1 MHKHFQISI
10 IIGILA
16 LSSGQALSAK
26 SQASQGNSE
35 KKKLAIALP
44 KEQNKEETSVSSAV
58 LVTPS
63 NPMTAP
69 IPSASPAAKYAGLDA
84 NSSSAIDDLAVSVG
98 SGSRQIGTNISGPAD
113 LVSAIQDVAQRG
125 FQRAERITGA
135 YDKRLSQLIA
145 WLANSFMPST
155 TITPINSPSLC
166 SKQRHF
172 KIADGVSREE
182 KRRAYL
188 FN

>member
-1 MHKHFQISI
+1 MHKHFQVSI

-26 SQASQGNSE
+26 TQSCQGNSE

-63 NPMTAP
+63 TPMTAP
-69 IPSASPAAKYAGLDA
+69 LPPTSAAAKVTE
-84 NSSSAIDDLAVSVG
+84 SSATNSTAANDLAVSVG

-113 LVSAIQDVAQRG
+113 FVSAIQDVASRG
-125 FQRAERITGA
+125 FERAERISGA
-135 YDKRLSQLIA
+135 YDKRLSQMIA

-172 KIADGVSREE
+172 KIADGISREE